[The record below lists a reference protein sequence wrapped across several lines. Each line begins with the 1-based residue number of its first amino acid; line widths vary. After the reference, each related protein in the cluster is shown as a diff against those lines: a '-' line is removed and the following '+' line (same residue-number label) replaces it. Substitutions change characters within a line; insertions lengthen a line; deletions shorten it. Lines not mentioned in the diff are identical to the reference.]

1 MIVLDSW
8 ALLALLRAEP
18 AAPAVRE
25 AIEESGLAVISWV
38 NLGEVAYIA
47 ARRVGW
53 GRAEEVVR
61 DAARSLVRAE
71 DPDPNLVM
79 HAAKWKADGG
89 LSYADAFAAATAER
103 HRAPLLTGDPEL
115 IALNGRIDVVD
126 LRDAST

>member
-8 ALLALLRAEP
+8 ALLALFRAEP
-18 AAPAVRE
+18 AAPTVRK

-47 ARRVGW
+47 SRRVGW
-53 GRAEEVVR
+53 DRAEQVVH

-71 DPDPNLVM
+71 DPDAALVM
-79 HAAKWKADGG
+79 SAAKWKANGR

-115 IALNGRIDVVD
+115 IALNDRIDVVD
-126 LRDAST
+126 LRNASP